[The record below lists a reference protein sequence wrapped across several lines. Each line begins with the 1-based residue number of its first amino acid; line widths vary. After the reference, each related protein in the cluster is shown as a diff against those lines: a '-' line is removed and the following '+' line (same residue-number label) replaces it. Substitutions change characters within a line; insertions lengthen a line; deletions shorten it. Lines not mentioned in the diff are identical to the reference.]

1 MSFRKDPH
9 VTTPDQERSPFPEAN
24 FFRDVQHFN
33 EVVHDQ
39 ARVALAQING
49 QAPVDGS
56 IHHTLLL
63 AAPSPEDRD
72 REDWYMR
79 KVGVTTVQQARQPLV
94 LEYLHADSRAITD
107 ERREDPNPNRRLD
120 TYAMQ
125 LVFRVGQVANASNN
139 GRVTPLNKAPRRGSH
154 ERPNRPERPDSVA

>member
-1 MSFRKDPH
+1 MSLQKDPN
-9 VTTPDQERSPFPEAN
+9 TATFGKERGPLPEAN
-24 FFRDVQHFN
+24 FFSDVQHFN

-39 ARVALAQING
+39 ATVALAQING

-63 AAPSPEDRD
+63 AAPSAEDKN

-79 KVGVTTVQQARQPLV
+79 KVGATTVQQAKQPLV

-120 TYAMQ
+120 NYAMQ
-125 LVFRVGQVANASNN
+125 LVFRVGQVANDGNN
-139 GRVTPLNKAPRRGSH
+139 GRTTPLNRAPRRGSH
-154 ERPNRPERPDSVA
+154 GRPNRPGHPDSAA